1 MELRKFIS
9 TTVRKYLNERML
21 IESESYPF
29 NLNIKEKN
37 DNGFKYNIFYY
48 QFKIEDIKYECV
60 IYPNAWKIRGKDFDV
75 DFITKGGTTK
85 DIVGKDLNFM
95 NSVLKT
101 IAECIIDF
109 INKNDVV
116 KKIRFQT
123 QGVREK
129 AYIRFFKSHPY
140 FSDYEID
147 NSYEYSGFVEIHVN
161 KGVGELRN

>member
-1 MELRKFIS
+1 MELRKFIA
-9 TTVRKYLNERML
+9 TTIREYLNE
-21 IESESYPF
+21 SKSYPF
-29 NLNIKEKN
+29 NLTIKEKS
-37 DNGFKYNIFYY
+37 DNGFTYKIFYY
-48 QFKIEDIKYECV
+48 DFKIEDIEYECV
-60 IYPNAWKIRGKDFDV
+60 IYPNAFRIRNKDFDV

-101 IAECIIDF
+101 VAECIIDF

-140 FSDYEID
+140 FSKYEID
-147 NSYEYSGFVEIHVN
+147 DSYEYSGFVEIHVN
-161 KGVGELRN
+161 KGVD

>member
-1 MELRKFIS
+1 MELRKFIA

-48 QFKIEDIKYECV
+48 QFKIEDVKYECV